1 MSRMP
6 EVWGEDCLEFKPERF
21 LEEGSDGRTRVKEF
35 SQFKFHSFN
44 AGPRMVS
51 RRFIYN
57 SPCCFNNPHSH
68 AINLL
73 SLLSVSW

>member
-21 LEEGSDGRTRVKEF
+21 LEEGDDGRTRVKEF

-51 RRFIYN
+51 G
-57 SPCCFNNPHSH
+57 SC
-68 AINLL
+68 
-73 SLLSVSW
+73 